1 MNDKIKELECKIEDM
16 KSKFETSV
24 GVLISEIGKLKKSE
38 EVNPVFP
45 NRDNC
50 KSHVW
55 GIANNVILPFPES
68 YTDNWIDESSKL
80 GMTFYSEREVYD
92 DIDRK
97 KAQAYVIEE
106 INKANKGD
114 NGFKVGISNY
124 LLEYYHTLSVF
135 SCEKYTYTQ
144 SNDDYEYIR
153 SREAAKK
160 LLKNDKF
167 VDAYKLMKGIKAGG

>member
-114 NGFKVGISNY
+114 NGFKPYEKNF
-124 LLEYYHTLSVF
+124 HLSLSHGSREVEIYF
-135 SCEKYTYTQ
+135 MDNMQ
-144 SNDDYEYIR
+144 SLNDYEYIR